1 MPLRRLSRRL
11 LEFINPITVA
21 FPAQPLMTTTVHGPR
36 PTDCGAFLLENLLTE
51 HRLAEAASG

>member
-21 FPAQPLMTTTVHGPR
+21 FPRNRSICDVMTTTVH
-36 PTDCGAFLLENLLTE
+36 
-51 HRLAEAASG
+51 AAVVKAMSSVQSVLSVCRITFA